1 MLRCARPVDGLSGTK
16 FGVRFVLNSESD
28 RRPPVLEARF
38 LTVCVRPY
46 RLLELPVGLCYHVL
60 PCRLDGGQ
68 RAVGSYR
75 VRLASFGAESMSPSL
90 LPPLLLEV
98 SPLVDHLLTYSP
110 TGDR

>member
-1 MLRCARPVDGLSGTK
+1 LRRARSVDGLPGTK
-16 FGVRFVLNSESD
+16 FGVRFVLNGESD

-46 RLLELPVGLCYHVL
+46 RLLELPVGLCHHVS
-60 PCRLDGGQ
+60 PYRLDGRQ
-68 RAVGSYR
+68 RAARSHR

-90 LPPLLLEV
+90 LLPLLLEV
-98 SPLVDHLLTYSP
+98 SPLVDYLLAYGP